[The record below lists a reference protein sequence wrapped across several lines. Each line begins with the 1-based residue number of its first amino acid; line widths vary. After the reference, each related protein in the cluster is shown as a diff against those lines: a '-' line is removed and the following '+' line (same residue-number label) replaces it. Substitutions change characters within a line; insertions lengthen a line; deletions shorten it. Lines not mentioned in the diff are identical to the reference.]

1 VVRSVL
7 KLVNPKRQAMSRIDD
22 AEIGPLR
29 QAARILLING
39 RFWGLLLAEMLK
51 RHRTLKVLPTDSTRP
66 PTRQR

>member
-1 VVRSVL
+1 
-7 KLVNPKRQAMSRIDD
+7 MSRIDD